1 MESATRISPTSLSSR
16 RILWPALALL
26 ALLAFTLY
34 FLYSQGRFWICTCGT
49 VKLWAGDI
57 WSNTDN
63 SQHIIDPYSFSHIQ
77 HGLLL
82 YWLVSWVLP
91 RLSLAWRFVA
101 ALTIEAGWEMFENSS
116 GMIRRYN
123 EMTISKDYAGD
134 TIINSFSDLAMC
146 ALGFW
151 IAHFLG
157 FRRTLVLFIAIEV
170 VMILWIR
177 DSMLLNIIM
186 LLFPIEA
193 LRNWQMGL

>member
-1 MESATRISPTSLSSR
+1 MESATRISPTPLSSR
-16 RILWPALALL
+16 RILWPALALI
-26 ALLAFTLY
+26 ALLAFTTY
-34 FLYSQGRFWICTCGT
+34 FLYSQGRFWICSCGF

-57 WSNTDN
+57 WSAIDN

-77 HGLLL
+77 HGLLF
-82 YWLVSWVLP
+82 YWLVAWVLP

-101 ALTIEAGWEMFENSS
+101 AMTIESGWEMFENSS
-116 GMIRRYN
+116 VMIRRYN
-123 EMTISKDYAGD
+123 EMTISKDYTGD

-146 ALGFW
+146 TLGFW
-151 IAHFLG
+151 IAHYLG

-177 DSMLLNIIM
+177 DSMFLNIIM

-193 LRNWQMGL
+193 IRNWQMGL